1 MQIAFQTL
9 IVLSQLAAPPQAAED
24 PKEGPTYTSASEAD
38 EDYALQGEFRGWQT
52 PTGSPRGTQR
62 IGVQVIALGDSNF
75 AAVKY
80 LGGLPGDGW
89 DGKTRYRY
97 DGKRLGNGV
106 LLIGLSSNLK
116 MNADS
121 GEVFDQADQTIGR
134 LERVDRI
141 SPTMGVIAPQ
151 GATVLFDGHG
161 TNYWQSAKI
170 DQDDHLMPG
179 TETSEGWG
187 DFRLHGEFFL
197 PYKPRARGQARGN
210 SGFYLQNR
218 YEVQVLDSFGL
229 EGVENE
235 CGALYKV
242 KRPDVNMCF
251 PPLTWQTYDIDF
263 VAAKFDAEGKKTEP
277 MRITVWHNGV
287 PIHANAA
294 IESKTGAGRPEG
306 PEFLPIKLQDHGN
319 PVAYR
324 NLWIID
330 TTEPAARSIDW
341 LRLPL
346 RAEPVPIGFG
356 GIEPRFGG

>member
-1 MQIAFQTL
+1 MHVAFHSL
-9 IVLSQLAAPPQAAED
+9 IVLSQLAAPSNPETS
-24 PKEGPTYTSASEAD
+24 KEGPTYTSVSQAD
-38 EDYALQGEFRGWQT
+38 EDYVLQGEFEGSQQ
-52 PTGSPRGTQR
+52 PANSPRSSQR
-62 IGVQVIALGDSNF
+62 IGVQVVALGDGSF

-89 DGKTRYRY
+89 DGKTRFRY
-97 DGKRLGNGV
+97 DGKRLGNGA
-106 LLIGLSSNLK
+106 LLIGLSSDLK

-121 GEVFDQADQTIGR
+121 GEVVDHAEQSIGR
-134 LERVDRI
+134 MERVNRI
-141 SPTMGVIAPQ
+141 SPTMGVVAPK

-161 TNYWQSAKI
+161 TDYWENAKI
-170 DQDDHLMPG
+170 NPDDHLMPG

-197 PYKPRARGQARGN
+197 PYKPLARGQARGN

-251 PPLTWQTYDIDF
+251 PPLTWQTYDMDF
-263 VAAKFDAEGKKTEP
+263 VAAKFDDKGNKAEP

-287 PIHANAA
+287 PIHVNAA
-294 IESKTGAGRPEG
+294 IQSKTGAGRPEG

-330 TTEPAARSIDW
+330 TTEPGARSIDW

-346 RAEPVPIGFG
+346 KADPVPIGFG